1 MLLTVGTTEAVEA
14 IAEAQ
19 ENLQEV
25 AKNPG
30 ILRTYFQNLV
40 PDLLNFALQ
49 VVIAVIV
56 YAVGAKLIGLI
67 VKIVRKTMERRNA
80 DVGVIQ
86 FLSAVVKYAL
96 YFILILTILSLFG
109 IATTSAVAVL
119 GSCGVAV
126 GLALQGSLSNFA
138 GGVLILL
145 LKPFVVGDYIIEGS
159 NEGTVYEIS
168 VFYTKLKTVDNKM
181 IVIPNGNLSN
191 ISLVNVSHMDKRRV
205 DIVVGIGYEA
215 DIRTAKNILY
225 EIGRNDPARL
235 PEEDVVVFVDN
246 LGASSVDLGIRIWV
260 KTADYWDT
268 KWRLMENIKYA
279 LDENHIS
286 IPYQQIDVQIKQ

>member
-1 MLLTVGTTEAVEA
+1 M
-14 IAEAQ
+14 
-19 ENLQEV
+19 
-25 AKNPG
+25 
-30 ILRTYFQNLV
+30 
-40 PDLLNFALQ
+40 
-49 VVIAVIV
+49 
-56 YAVGAKLIGLI
+56 
-67 VKIVRKTMERRNA
+67 
-80 DVGVIQ
+80 
-86 FLSAVVKYAL
+86 
-96 YFILILTILSLFG
+96 
-109 IATTSAVAVL
+109 
-119 GSCGVAV
+119 
-126 GLALQGSLSNFA
+126 
-138 GGVLILL
+138 

-191 ISLVNVSHMDKRRV
+191 SSLVNVSHMDKRRV

-225 EIGRNDPARL
+225 EIGRNDPASL

-268 KWRLMENIKYA
+268 KGRLM
-279 LDENHIS
+279 
-286 IPYQQIDVQIKQ
+286 